1 MEKGYIS
8 TLTKP
13 VLAYNLCYHLKE
25 TTTEEEIQKV
35 VAKIL
40 DTFEY
45 SSDVLEV

>member
-25 TTTEEEIQKV
+25 AKTDEEIQKV

-40 DTFEY
+40 DAFEY
-45 SSDVLEV
+45 TSDVVEV